1 MNEGRQAT
9 SPSDVFVPSVSTV
22 IIGYFDTIRC
32 WVMAR
37 VSQKDLSQY
46 PIVSVPS
53 LKKTGRRLV
62 SYFCPPFISHPIYD
76 FLPPSHPLSR
86 RATFHALLHRN
97 SISSGQQAGGCSS
110 KCFWAKGVS
119 KDGVKRKLAQR
130 GKMFKSF
137 LKSKMACCVF
147 LLRVRM
153 DLEKLSP
160 QGVNSSKLKTWLLQV
175 FGVFSHG
182 ILFFRLKFTVS
193 PCFLK

>member
-22 IIGYFDTIRC
+22 IIGYFDTIMC

-76 FLPPSHPLSR
+76 FLPPSHPLS
-86 RATFHALLHRN
+86 
-97 SISSGQQAGGCSS
+97 
-110 KCFWAKGVS
+110 
-119 KDGVKRKLAQR
+119 
-130 GKMFKSF
+130 
-137 LKSKMACCVF
+137 
-147 LLRVRM
+147 
-153 DLEKLSP
+153 
-160 QGVNSSKLKTWLLQV
+160 
-175 FGVFSHG
+175 
-182 ILFFRLKFTVS
+182 
-193 PCFLK
+193 